1 MPDMTTN
8 PLTDSE
14 LTALDEIVNDGTE
27 AAAVARIARD
37 ADPVVTRH
45 HLDDDEEV
53 LGAVV
58 FDRNGRVV
66 AEFDEEKYR
75 DRPRTKRGIVQVHT
89 PQALADYAHR
99 HLDPDTSTL
108 WADVDTGVVT
118 VVLNDHEQST
128 VDIREAG
135 WADHQARLQLRPSP
149 EWKAWSDLDGE
160 LVGQTQLAE
169 FLEEHIGDIVEP
181 DGATMLEV
189 AQTFHATTGAA
200 FKRAQSTHS
209 GEIQLRYEEDVQAS
223 AGRAGETEIPREF
236 TLRLRP
242 FVGTDRVE
250 VRGQFRYRLNGGSL
264 ALGVRLLNLDDV
276 LRDAIDQVV
285 DNVAATL
292 ELVALHGTAP
302 APRR

>member
-1 MPDMTTN
+1 MPQITPDTETTV
-8 PLTDSE
+8 
-14 LTALDEIVNDGTE
+14 DEIDTASE
-27 AAAVARIARD
+27 AAAIAKIARD
-37 ADPVVTRH
+37 ASPIVVH
-45 HLDDDEEV
+45 DLPDDDGQV
-53 LGAVV
+53 LRSIV
-58 FDRNGRVV
+58 FDREGRHVV
-66 AEFDEEKYR
+66 DFDHEANR
-75 DRPRTKRGIVQVHT
+75 DRPRTKCGIVEVHT
-89 PQALADYAHR
+89 PQALADYVHR
-99 HLDPDTSTL
+99 HLDPDTATL

-128 VDIREAG
+128 VDTREAG
-135 WADHQARLQLRPSP
+135 WADHQARLKLRPSP
-149 EWKAWSDLDGE
+149 EWTAWSKIDGE
-160 LVGQTQLAE
+160 LVGQTALAE

-189 AQTFHATTGAA
+189 AHTFHATTGAT

-209 GEIQLRYEEDVQAS
+209 GEIQLRYEEGVQAS

-250 VRGQFRYRLNGGSL
+250 VRGQFRYRLNNGAL

-276 LRDAIDQVV
+276 VREAIDQVV
-285 DNVAATL
+285 DNVAGQL

-302 APRR
+302 SPRR